1 MTEHLLVLDATNL
14 AHRLFHGVRDRDPAE
29 VFAFTIERYR
39 KIYNPTHAS
48 ACFDP
53 PDKSRSWRRELWP
66 AYKAGSAEKPEG
78 LERLLLDARRAC
90 GWSKLALAEA
100 PELEADD
107 LIGAY
112 TEASVAR
119 GIPVTILSGDKDMAQ
134 LVRDDPPVRLVR
146 EIPIWQS
153 WGPVEVRE
161 RFGVEPDR
169 IPDLFA
175 LIGDKSDG
183 YLGVPKI
190 GPKTAV
196 KLLAEHGG
204 TLEGLLERISLVR
217 STATMKRLR
226 EHEATAR
233 ICYQLAQL
241 RTGAPLPVGLDAC
254 RWKRP

>member
-1 MTEHLLVLDATNL
+1 MSEHLLVIDAANV
-14 AHRLFHGVRDRDPAE
+14 AHRLFHGVHDRDPAE
-29 VFAFTIERYR
+29 VFAFKIERYR
-39 KIYNPTHAS
+39 KIYTPTHAV

-53 PDKSRSWRRELWP
+53 IDKSRSWRRELWP
-66 AYKAGSAEKPEG
+66 AYKSGSAEKPEA
-78 LERLLLDARRAC
+78 LERLLLEARRVC
-90 GWSKLALAEA
+90 GWSALAVAES

-112 TEASVAR
+112 TEAAVAR

-134 LVRDDPPVRLVR
+134 LVRDDPLVRLVR
-146 EIPIWQS
+146 EVPTWQT

-161 RFGVEPDR
+161 RFGVEPER
-169 IPDLFA
+169 IPDLLA
-175 LIGDKSDG
+175 LLGDKSDG
-183 YLGVPKI
+183 YPGVPKI

-204 TLEGLLERISLVR
+204 TLESLLDRINLIR
-217 STATMKRLR
+217 PTATMKRLR

-241 RTGAPLPVGLDAC
+241 RTADPLPVSLDAC
-254 RWKRP
+254 AWKRP